1 MNEDNALQSIDI
13 CYTVQMIY
21 PVYTGINVREN
32 KLLWQ
37 CIPEVRLKSSEY

>member
-13 CYTVQMIY
+13 CYTDLYSTNDIYIYIY

-32 KLLWQ
+32 KLL
-37 CIPEVRLKSSEY
+37 